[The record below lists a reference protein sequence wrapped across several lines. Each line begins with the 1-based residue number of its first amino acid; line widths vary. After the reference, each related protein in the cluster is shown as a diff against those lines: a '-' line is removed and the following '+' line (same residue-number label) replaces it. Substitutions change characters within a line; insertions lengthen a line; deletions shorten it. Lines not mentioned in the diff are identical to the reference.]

1 VDCVIENTFNDP
13 IPVEMTH
20 TSKPNGD
27 DLTGIRAFIEAY
39 PQTRFGILISL
50 SEECFWMDKN
60 ILHLPFGML

>member
-1 VDCVIENTFNDP
+1 
-13 IPVEMTH
+13 MTH